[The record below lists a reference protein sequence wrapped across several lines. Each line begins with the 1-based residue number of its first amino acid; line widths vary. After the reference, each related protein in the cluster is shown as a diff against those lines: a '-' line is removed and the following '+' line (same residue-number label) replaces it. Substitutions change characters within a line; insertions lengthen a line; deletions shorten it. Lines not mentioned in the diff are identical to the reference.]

1 MRRRSP
7 PTYSSTHLRQVSSAG
22 GRQPLWRADGKELF
36 YVSGTKLMSAEVRIA
51 KDSIDIGASQALF
64 DMSCPASMQGFCY
77 DVSPDG
83 KRFLLIEPSGPPSL
97 IAVIQNWTARLK
109 K

>member
-1 MRRRSP
+1 LTIGNTASF
-7 PTYSSTHLRQVSSAG
+7 S
-22 GRQPLWRADGKELF
+22 
-36 YVSGTKLMSAEVRIA
+36 
-51 KDSIDIGASQALF
+51 GASHALF
-64 DMSCPASMQGFCY
+64 DTLCPPSMQGLCY

-83 KRFLLIEPSGPPSL
+83 KRFLLIEPYGPSL